1 MRYLSALAAAA
12 LVTIAGATLPAQQGA
27 GWVSLFDGK
36 TLDGWKVGENAA
48 SFSVAD
54 GAIVINGPRAHLYY
68 VGPVGN
74 HDFKNFEFKADVM
87 TTPGS
92 NSGIYFHTAYQ
103 EGGWPSKGY
112 EVQVNN
118 SHTDPKRTAGLYSV
132 KDNMEAPAKDDEWFT
147 MQIVVQGKHV
157 TTSVNGKTIVDY
169 TEPDGVERPA
179 DMKAR
184 LISSGTFALQGHD
197 PKSKVLVKNI
207 MVKVLPTDD
216 SNDSGVVYRIR
227 DQQHR
232 LIVELRTVAARGF
245 EDVPLERPRAGRPRG
260 RRRSP
265 SSGPGRTPVR
275 RRRTTSVSPSV
286 RITNRSPGACV
297 ERRRGVRVSSNI
309 AIGSCVIVS
318 SSTTAEP
325 RRCRRIGACAA
336 TAKLE
341 RAVAPTA
348 GRRRSRTSPGS

>member
-1 MRYLSALAAAA
+1 MRYLSVFAAAA
-12 LVTIAGATLPAQQGA
+12 LVTIAGATLPAQPGA
-27 GWVSLFDGK
+27 DWVSLFDGK

-68 VGPVGN
+68 DGPVGN

-118 SHTDPKRTAGLYSV
+118 SHTDPKRTAGLYAV
-132 KDNMEAPAKDDEWFT
+132 KDNMEAPAKDGEWFT

-207 MVKVLPTDD
+207 MVKVLP
-216 SNDSGVVYRIR
+216 
-227 DQQHR
+227 
-232 LIVELRTVAARGF
+232 
-245 EDVPLERPRAGRPRG
+245 
-260 RRRSP
+260 
-265 SSGPGRTPVR
+265 
-275 RRRTTSVSPSV
+275 
-286 RITNRSPGACV
+286 
-297 ERRRGVRVSSNI
+297 
-309 AIGSCVIVS
+309 
-318 SSTTAEP
+318 
-325 RRCRRIGACAA
+325 
-336 TAKLE
+336 
-341 RAVAPTA
+341 
-348 GRRRSRTSPGS
+348 

>member
-1 MRYLSALAAAA
+1 MRYLPALAAAA
-12 LVTIAGATLPAQQGA
+12 LVTIAGATLPAQQDA
-27 GWVSLFDGK
+27 GWV
-36 TLDGWKVGENAA
+36 WKVGENAA

-118 SHTDPKRTAGLYSV
+118 SHTDPKRTAGLYAIQ
-132 KDNMEAPAKDDEWFT
+132 DNMEPPAKDDEWFT

-157 TTSVNGKTIVDY
+157 TTSVNGKKIVDY

-207 MVKVLPTDD
+207 MVKILP
-216 SNDSGVVYRIR
+216 
-227 DQQHR
+227 
-232 LIVELRTVAARGF
+232 
-245 EDVPLERPRAGRPRG
+245 
-260 RRRSP
+260 
-265 SSGPGRTPVR
+265 
-275 RRRTTSVSPSV
+275 
-286 RITNRSPGACV
+286 
-297 ERRRGVRVSSNI
+297 
-309 AIGSCVIVS
+309 
-318 SSTTAEP
+318 
-325 RRCRRIGACAA
+325 
-336 TAKLE
+336 
-341 RAVAPTA
+341 
-348 GRRRSRTSPGS
+348 